1 MIGLAASLRD
11 AIIHGFGRGPSSPL
25 GDAGTA
31 IVISSWLLHK
41 AVFSRTFELTR
52 RTTSN
57 QNASTEGNLFFL
69 CSRGRDSV
77 KSLRQATPLLALLAL
92 LLGNVAGWVHV
103 GQHAVS
109 STGHSLADDRSQ
121 DADQAVRN
129 GNCCQHSVAKPC
141 GSSAD
146 SPASDSP
153 ANSSPP
159 CGDHEHD
166 ADECA
171 TCQHFYQARQLI
183 HLDSGCWSPDAILV
197 VSLSLPVQPS
207 LSATLDASSNYRRGP
222 PLS

>member
-1 MIGLAASLRD
+1 M
-11 AIIHGFGRGPSSPL
+11 
-25 GDAGTA
+25 
-31 IVISSWLLHK
+31 
-41 AVFSRTFELTR
+41 
-52 RTTSN
+52 
-57 QNASTEGNLFFL
+57 
-69 CSRGRDSV
+69 

-103 GQHAVS
+103 GQHAVLS
-109 STGHSLADDRSQ
+109 AGHSLADDRSQ
-121 DADQAVRN
+121 DADQAVRE

-141 GSSAD
+141 GSNAD
-146 SPASDSP
+146 APASDAPASDAP
-153 ANSSPP
+153 ANAAPP

-183 HLDSGCWSPDAILV
+183 HLDSGCWCPDAILV
-197 VSLSLPVQPS
+197 VSLTLPVQPG